1 MQSSSSYWNETA
13 PVMVFQHASL
23 PPKSSNTAAC
33 YPDAQHRAESEASL
47 RTGQDARLHA
57 GLPSMIVIPVGD
69 GVLMALV
76 SLRPA
81 AL

>member
-1 MQSSSSYWNETA
+1 MENGPLLVNRGRTPTNGFEPSTSFNGHKRVYQDPEGNLALS
-13 PVMVFQHASL
+13 HAV
-23 PPKSSNTAAC
+23 
-33 YPDAQHRAESEASL
+33 
-47 RTGQDARLHA
+47 HA
-57 GLPSMIVIPVGD
+57 VLPSMIVIPVGD